1 MHYLPT
7 VHCARCDKP
16 VERIV
21 REHKPKENTR
31 HVFAVCHGERQ
42 EVQFAVEPG
51 ARVVVFEAKL

>member
-16 VERIV
+16 VDRIV

-31 HVFAVCHGERQ
+31 HAFAVCHGERE
-42 EVQFAVEPG
+42 EVAFVTEQG
-51 ARVVVFEAKL
+51 ATVTAFGAK